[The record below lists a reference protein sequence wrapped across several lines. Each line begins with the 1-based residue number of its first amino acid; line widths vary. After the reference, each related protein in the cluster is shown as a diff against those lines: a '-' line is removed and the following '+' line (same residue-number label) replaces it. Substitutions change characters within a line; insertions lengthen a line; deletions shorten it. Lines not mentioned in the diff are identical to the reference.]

1 MVERY
6 VPSISKIP
14 MYLFGGNRLIPMFR
28 FRGRGPLGKTL
39 FESFLGEL
47 LALRALGLP
56 RDLASFS
63 EFPNP

>member
-1 MVERY
+1 MSHLFPRFQCTFSVETD
-6 VPSISKIP
+6 
-14 MYLFGGNRLIPMFR
+14 LFLCSGFGA
-28 FRGRGPLGKTL
+28 LGKTL

>member
-1 MVERY
+1 
-6 VPSISKIP
+6 